1 MTTRLV
7 KPTMLQIVKSIPDS
21 ERQTGDGHGNP
32 TFIFKITGEGSGKV
46 WYKSVTFGDEAV
58 SDGWSFSKENGR
70 WIARTAA
77 EEFPDDTYSV
87 EEISVSRFKLTGS
100 DIYRSGNF
108 KRFTFENEKDNW
120 GYFGHKSVVINTLK
134 GGLSDAWK

>member
-1 MTTRLV
+1 MYKR
-7 KPTMLQIVKSIPDS
+7 QDS

-46 WYKSVTFGDEAV
+46 WYKSVTFADEAV
-58 SDGWSFSKENGR
+58 SEGWTFSKENGR
-70 WIARTAA
+70 WVARTAV

-100 DIYRSGNF
+100 DIYSSGNF
-108 KRFTFENEKDNW
+108 YRFTFENEKDNW